1 MTARETSHLIHSSF
15 NDRTKIRPS
24 VFIIGLFLI
33 VVLCGVTA
41 YNNYFLQNSKLSGNH
56 LPVGSILVLFFL
68 AIFINV
74 PLKKFA
80 NHLALSPAELIV
92 IWVMLIITLGIP
104 SMGFSQFL
112 LPTLVAM
119 FYFATP
125 ENDWSETLHHYIPEW
140 LIVFDRNAVRNFYEG
155 VDQSG
160 SIPWSIWLKPLCI
173 WILFVLV
180 FLFHNSLLVNSS
192 AKTVD

>member
-1 MTARETSHLIHSSF
+1 
-15 NDRTKIRPS
+15 
-24 VFIIGLFLI
+24 
-33 VVLCGVTA
+33 
-41 YNNYFLQNSKLSGNH
+41 
-56 LPVGSILVLFFL
+56 
-68 AIFINV
+68 
-74 PLKKFA
+74 
-80 NHLALSPAELIV
+80 
-92 IWVMLIITLGIP
+92 
-104 SMGFSQFL
+104 MGFSQFL

-173 WILFVLV
+173 WILFVLA